1 MVHYMLL
8 IYGLFN
14 NTDNNFFT
22 SYLKKIEFKIF
33 YRFRQ
38 TKLKDSR
45 KKILRSFDRN
55 PNNLTYLI
63 VTITSSSYLIN
74 LLKFINNEEK
84 SIHLKLVKVVLNFI
98 FSLAH
103 SFNYFSNFLLR
114 IVLFNEGAVDL
125 FLNSVK

>member
-14 NTDNNFFT
+14 NIDNFFT
-22 SYLKKIEFKIF
+22 SCLKKIEFKIF
-33 YRFRQ
+33 YRFRH

-63 VTITSSSYLIN
+63 VTITSSSYFIN

-98 FSLAH
+98 FSLAQ
-103 SFNYFSNFLLR
+103 STNYFSIFLLR